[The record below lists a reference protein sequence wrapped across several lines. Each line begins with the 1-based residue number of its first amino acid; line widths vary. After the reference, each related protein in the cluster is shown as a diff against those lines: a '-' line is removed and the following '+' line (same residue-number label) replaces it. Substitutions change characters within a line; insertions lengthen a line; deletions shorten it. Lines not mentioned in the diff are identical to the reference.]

1 MWTKVLVAQGY
12 FVKVG
17 KPEQGS
23 NASAA
28 TYTTDVVVAM
38 LWLEPFSPKTTFG
51 WGFDYYNFA
60 SSVRIIYC

>member
-1 MWTKVLVAQGY
+1 MDEGFSCTGLFCEGREARTRI
-12 FVKVG
+12 
-17 KPEQGS
+17 